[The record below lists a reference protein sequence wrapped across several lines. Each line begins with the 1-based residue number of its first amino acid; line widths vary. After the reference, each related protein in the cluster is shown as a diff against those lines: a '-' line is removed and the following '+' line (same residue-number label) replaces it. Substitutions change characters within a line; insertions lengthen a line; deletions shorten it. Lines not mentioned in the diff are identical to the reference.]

1 MVGPLYD
8 LVDVPDSIANPPRG
22 SVLRETYNAIM
33 RSAAR
38 EPGTV
43 LQACRELARR
53 IVEKRRPAGW
63 RPGTTTELLAHG
75 LEVLRLEVAILTAP
89 EARVPASSP
98 KSLTAPLVVR
108 LYLMSGAHSGQPD
121 AHERACLA
129 VSEAFGPGIPSG
141 DVDACVRSF
150 FESAGRIA
158 AHNTHSSAS
167 PAYMSLVW
175 AGLSIAD
182 DLLLGHTAWAA
193 GSAGAMV
200 AEDERA
206 AEDRYDRRYQP
217 ISGDIG

>member
-1 MVGPLYD
+1 MIGPFHD
-8 LVDVPDSIANPPRG
+8 LVDVPDSIANPPRD
-22 SVLRETYNAIM
+22 SALRETYDAIM
-33 RSAAR
+33 RSAGR

-43 LQACRELARR
+43 QQACRELARR

-63 RPGTTTELLAHG
+63 RPSTPAELLVHG

-89 EARVPASSP
+89 KARAPASSP

-108 LYLMSGAHSGQPD
+108 LYLTSGAHSGQPD

-129 VSEAFGPGIPSG
+129 VSEAFGPGIPSR

-150 FESAGRIA
+150 FQSAGHNA
-158 AHNTHSSAS
+158 AHDTHSSVS

-182 DLLLGHTAWAA
+182 DLLLGHTAWTAA
-193 GSAGAMV
+193 SADAMA
-200 AEDERA
+200 AEAERA
-206 AEDRYDRRYQP
+206 SEDHYDRRYQP
-217 ISGDIG
+217 VFGDPD